1 MKKIKNWFFK
11 TCPRS
16 GRIVGINKKN
26 VVLKICF
33 PLMGLT
39 ALIWF
44 LIRVVPKPSR
54 IAYPCQQVAAPLAFS
69 WPVVAQNSN
78 DTIVGRLVDAKG
90 KAIRKALVSV
100 KDVKAET
107 DRYGIFQLNN
117 VSLRDILTV
126 ILPKTEK
133 EVQVSV
139 NGIAYPNIALGPEI
153 SVTEDKGEIMKLML
167 RSLRRSR
174 SVSSTIVVTG
184 EELAA
189 TGESNLFNALAGKVP
204 GFTVV
209 MKDNGDIS
217 AQLRG
222 STSISLDTS
231 PLYLLDGTQVE
242 RLDNVNINDIKKVEI
257 SKDSNMY
264 GAKGANGVIAVTLK

>member
-1 MKKIKNWFFK
+1 MKNLLLFIF
-11 TCPRS
+11 
-16 GRIVGINKKN
+16 I
-26 VVLKICF
+26 
-33 PLMGLT
+33 
-39 ALIWF
+39 
-44 LIRVVPKPSR
+44 
-54 IAYPCQQVAAPLAFS
+54 LAFS

-117 VSLRDILTV
+117 VSLPDILTV

>member
-1 MKKIKNWFFK
+1 MQMKNLLLFIF
-11 TCPRS
+11 
-16 GRIVGINKKN
+16 I
-26 VVLKICF
+26 
-33 PLMGLT
+33 
-39 ALIWF
+39 
-44 LIRVVPKPSR
+44 
-54 IAYPCQQVAAPLAFS
+54 LAFS

>member
-1 MKKIKNWFFK
+1 MKNLLLFIF
-11 TCPRS
+11 
-16 GRIVGINKKN
+16 V
-26 VVLKICF
+26 
-33 PLMGLT
+33 
-39 ALIWF
+39 
-44 LIRVVPKPSR
+44 
-54 IAYPCQQVAAPLAFS
+54 LAFS

-117 VSLRDILTV
+117 VTLQDILTV

-139 NGIAYPNIALGPEI
+139 NGIAYPNIVLGPEI

-184 EELAA
+184 EELVA

>member
-1 MKKIKNWFFK
+1 MKNLLLFIF
-11 TCPRS
+11 
-16 GRIVGINKKN
+16 I
-26 VVLKICF
+26 
-33 PLMGLT
+33 
-39 ALIWF
+39 
-44 LIRVVPKPSR
+44 
-54 IAYPCQQVAAPLAFS
+54 LAFS

-153 SVTEDKGEIMKLML
+153 SVTEDKGEIM
-167 RSLRRSR
+167 
-174 SVSSTIVVTG
+174 
-184 EELAA
+184 
-189 TGESNLFNALAGKVP
+189 N
-204 GFTVV
+204 
-209 MKDNGDIS
+209 
-217 AQLRG
+217 
-222 STSISLDTS
+222 
-231 PLYLLDGTQVE
+231 
-242 RLDNVNINDIKKVEI
+242 
-257 SKDSNMY
+257 
-264 GAKGANGVIAVTLK
+264 

>member
-1 MKKIKNWFFK
+1 MKNLLLFIF
-11 TCPRS
+11 
-16 GRIVGINKKN
+16 I
-26 VVLKICF
+26 
-33 PLMGLT
+33 
-39 ALIWF
+39 
-44 LIRVVPKPSR
+44 
-54 IAYPCQQVAAPLAFS
+54 LAFS
-69 WPVVAQNSN
+69 WPVVAQTSN

>member
-1 MKKIKNWFFK
+1 MI
-11 TCPRS
+11 
-16 GRIVGINKKN
+16 
-26 VVLKICF
+26 L
-33 PLMGLT
+33 
-39 ALIWF
+39 
-44 LIRVVPKPSR
+44 
-54 IAYPCQQVAAPLAFS
+54 
-69 WPVVAQNSN
+69 
-78 DTIVGRLVDAKG
+78 LVDAKG

>member
-1 MKKIKNWFFK
+1 MKNLLLFIF
-11 TCPRS
+11 
-16 GRIVGINKKN
+16 I
-26 VVLKICF
+26 
-33 PLMGLT
+33 
-39 ALIWF
+39 
-44 LIRVVPKPSR
+44 
-54 IAYPCQQVAAPLAFS
+54 LAFS

-117 VSLRDILTV
+117 VILRDILTV

>member
-1 MKKIKNWFFK
+1 MKNLLLFIF
-11 TCPRS
+11 
-16 GRIVGINKKN
+16 I
-26 VVLKICF
+26 
-33 PLMGLT
+33 
-39 ALIWF
+39 
-44 LIRVVPKPSR
+44 
-54 IAYPCQQVAAPLAFS
+54 LAFS

-242 RLDNVNINDIKKVEI
+242 RLDNVNINDITQVEI

-264 GAKGANGVIAVTLK
+264 GAKGANGMIAVTLK

>member
-1 MKKIKNWFFK
+1 MKNLLLFIF
-11 TCPRS
+11 
-16 GRIVGINKKN
+16 I
-26 VVLKICF
+26 
-33 PLMGLT
+33 
-39 ALIWF
+39 
-44 LIRVVPKPSR
+44 
-54 IAYPCQQVAAPLAFS
+54 LAFY

>member
-1 MKKIKNWFFK
+1 MKNLLLFIF
-11 TCPRS
+11 
-16 GRIVGINKKN
+16 I
-26 VVLKICF
+26 
-33 PLMGLT
+33 
-39 ALIWF
+39 
-44 LIRVVPKPSR
+44 
-54 IAYPCQQVAAPLAFS
+54 LAFS

-204 GFTVV
+204 GFMVV

>member
-1 MKKIKNWFFK
+1 MKNLLLFIF
-11 TCPRS
+11 
-16 GRIVGINKKN
+16 V
-26 VVLKICF
+26 
-33 PLMGLT
+33 
-39 ALIWF
+39 
-44 LIRVVPKPSR
+44 
-54 IAYPCQQVAAPLAFS
+54 LAFS

-117 VSLRDILTV
+117 VSLRDVLTV

-217 AQLRG
+217 AQLRV

>member
-1 MKKIKNWFFK
+1 MKNLLLFIF
-11 TCPRS
+11 
-16 GRIVGINKKN
+16 
-26 VVLKICF
+26 VL
-33 PLMGLT
+33 T
-39 ALIWF
+39 
-44 LIRVVPKPSR
+44 
-54 IAYPCQQVAAPLAFS
+54 FS

-117 VSLRDILTV
+117 VTLQDILTV

-133 EVQVSV
+133 EVQVLV
-139 NGIAYPNIALGPEI
+139 NGIAYPNIVLGPEI
-153 SVTEDKGEIMKLML
+153 LVTEDKGEIMKLML

-184 EELAA
+184 EELVT

>member
-1 MKKIKNWFFK
+1 MLMKNLLLFIF
-11 TCPRS
+11 
-16 GRIVGINKKN
+16 
-26 VVLKICF
+26 VL
-33 PLMGLT
+33 T
-39 ALIWF
+39 
-44 LIRVVPKPSR
+44 
-54 IAYPCQQVAAPLAFS
+54 FS
-69 WPVVAQNSN
+69 WPVIAQNSN

-90 KAIRKALVSV
+90 KAVRKALVSV

-117 VSLRDILTV
+117 VDLQDKLTV

-139 NGIAYPNIALGPEI
+139 NGIAYPNIVLGPDI

-184 EELAA
+184 EELVA

-204 GFTVV
+204 GFTVIV
-209 MKDNGDIS
+209 KDNGDIS

>member
-1 MKKIKNWFFK
+1 MKNLLLFIF
-11 TCPRS
+11 
-16 GRIVGINKKN
+16 
-26 VVLKICF
+26 VL
-33 PLMGLT
+33 T
-39 ALIWF
+39 
-44 LIRVVPKPSR
+44 
-54 IAYPCQQVAAPLAFS
+54 FS

-117 VSLRDILTV
+117 VTLQDILTV

-139 NGIAYPNIALGPEI
+139 NGIAYPNIVLGPEI
-153 SVTEDKGEIMKLML
+153 LVTEDKGEIMKLML

-184 EELAA
+184 EELVA

-264 GAKGANGVIAVTLK
+264 GVKGANGVIAVTLK

>member
-1 MKKIKNWFFK
+1 MKNLLLFIF
-11 TCPRS
+11 
-16 GRIVGINKKN
+16 I
-26 VVLKICF
+26 
-33 PLMGLT
+33 
-39 ALIWF
+39 
-44 LIRVVPKPSR
+44 
-54 IAYPCQQVAAPLAFS
+54 LAFS

>member
-1 MKKIKNWFFK
+1 MLMKNLLLFIF
-11 TCPRS
+11 
-16 GRIVGINKKN
+16 V
-26 VVLKICF
+26 
-33 PLMGLT
+33 
-39 ALIWF
+39 
-44 LIRVVPKPSR
+44 
-54 IAYPCQQVAAPLAFS
+54 LAFP
-69 WPVVAQNSN
+69 WLVIAQNSN
-78 DTIVGRLVDAKG
+78 DTIVGRLVDVKG

-117 VSLRDILTV
+117 VDLQDILTV

-139 NGIAYPNIALGPEI
+139 NGIAYPNIVLGPEI

-184 EELAA
+184 EELVA

-204 GFTVV
+204 GFTVIV
-209 MKDNGDIS
+209 KDNGDIS

>member
-1 MKKIKNWFFK
+1 MKNLLLFIF
-11 TCPRS
+11 
-16 GRIVGINKKN
+16 I
-26 VVLKICF
+26 
-33 PLMGLT
+33 
-39 ALIWF
+39 
-44 LIRVVPKPSR
+44 
-54 IAYPCQQVAAPLAFS
+54 LAFS

-153 SVTEDKGEIMKLML
+153 SVTEDRGEIMKLML

>member
-1 MKKIKNWFFK
+1 MKNLLLFIF
-11 TCPRS
+11 
-16 GRIVGINKKN
+16 
-26 VVLKICF
+26 VL
-33 PLMGLT
+33 
-39 ALIWF
+39 A
-44 LIRVVPKPSR
+44 
-54 IAYPCQQVAAPLAFS
+54 
-69 WPVVAQNSN
+69 
-78 DTIVGRLVDAKG
+78 LVDAKG

-184 EELAA
+184 EELVA

>member
-1 MKKIKNWFFK
+1 MKNLLLFIF
-11 TCPRS
+11 
-16 GRIVGINKKN
+16 V
-26 VVLKICF
+26 
-33 PLMGLT
+33 
-39 ALIWF
+39 
-44 LIRVVPKPSR
+44 
-54 IAYPCQQVAAPLAFS
+54 LAFS
-69 WPVVAQNSN
+69 WPVIAQNSN

-90 KAIRKALVSV
+90 KAVRKALVSV

-117 VSLRDILTV
+117 VDLQDILTV

-139 NGIAYPNIALGPEI
+139 NGIAYPNIVLGPEI

-184 EELAA
+184 EELVA

-204 GFTVV
+204 GFTVII
-209 MKDNGDIS
+209 KDNGDIS

>member
-1 MKKIKNWFFK
+1 MKNLLLFIF
-11 TCPRS
+11 
-16 GRIVGINKKN
+16 I
-26 VVLKICF
+26 
-33 PLMGLT
+33 
-39 ALIWF
+39 
-44 LIRVVPKPSR
+44 
-54 IAYPCQQVAAPLAFS
+54 LAFS

-153 SVTEDKGEIMKLML
+153 LVTEDKGEIMKLML

>member
-1 MKKIKNWFFK
+1 MLMKNLLLFIF
-11 TCPRS
+11 
-16 GRIVGINKKN
+16 V
-26 VVLKICF
+26 
-33 PLMGLT
+33 
-39 ALIWF
+39 
-44 LIRVVPKPSR
+44 
-54 IAYPCQQVAAPLAFS
+54 LAFS
-69 WPVVAQNSN
+69 WPVTAQNSN

-90 KAIRKALVSV
+90 KAVRKALVSV

-117 VSLRDILTV
+117 VDLQDILTV

-139 NGIAYPNIALGPEI
+139 NGIAYPNIVLGPEI

-184 EELAA
+184 EELVA

-204 GFTVV
+204 GFTVIV
-209 MKDNGDIS
+209 KDNGDIS

>member
-1 MKKIKNWFFK
+1 MKNLLLFIF
-11 TCPRS
+11 
-16 GRIVGINKKN
+16 I
-26 VVLKICF
+26 
-33 PLMGLT
+33 
-39 ALIWF
+39 
-44 LIRVVPKPSR
+44 
-54 IAYPCQQVAAPLAFS
+54 LAFS

-222 STSISLDTS
+222 ATSISLDTS

>member
-1 MKKIKNWFFK
+1 M
-11 TCPRS
+11 
-16 GRIVGINKKN
+16 
-26 VVLKICF
+26 
-33 PLMGLT
+33 
-39 ALIWF
+39 
-44 LIRVVPKPSR
+44 
-54 IAYPCQQVAAPLAFS
+54 
-69 WPVVAQNSN
+69 
-78 DTIVGRLVDAKG
+78 VDAKG

-222 STSISLDTS
+222 CTSISLDTS

>member
-1 MKKIKNWFFK
+1 MLMKNLLLFIF
-11 TCPRS
+11 
-16 GRIVGINKKN
+16 V
-26 VVLKICF
+26 
-33 PLMGLT
+33 
-39 ALIWF
+39 
-44 LIRVVPKPSR
+44 
-54 IAYPCQQVAAPLAFS
+54 LAFS

-100 KDVKAET
+100 KDVKTET

-117 VSLRDILTV
+117 VTLQDILTV

-139 NGIAYPNIALGPEI
+139 NGIAYPNIVLGPEI

-184 EELAA
+184 EELVA

>member
-1 MKKIKNWFFK
+1 MKNLLLFIF
-11 TCPRS
+11 
-16 GRIVGINKKN
+16 V
-26 VVLKICF
+26 
-33 PLMGLT
+33 
-39 ALIWF
+39 
-44 LIRVVPKPSR
+44 
-54 IAYPCQQVAAPLAFS
+54 LAFS

-153 SVTEDKGEIMKLML
+153 SVTEDTGEIMKLML

>member
-1 MKKIKNWFFK
+1 MLMKNLLLFIF
-11 TCPRS
+11 
-16 GRIVGINKKN
+16 
-26 VVLKICF
+26 VL
-33 PLMGLT
+33 T
-39 ALIWF
+39 
-44 LIRVVPKPSR
+44 
-54 IAYPCQQVAAPLAFS
+54 FS

-117 VSLRDILTV
+117 VTLQDILTV

-133 EVQVSV
+133 EVQVLV
-139 NGIAYPNIALGPEI
+139 NGIAYPNIVLGPEI
-153 SVTEDKGEIMKLML
+153 LVTEDKGEIMKLML

-174 SVSSTIVVTG
+174 SVSSIIVVTG
-184 EELAA
+184 EELVA

>member
-1 MKKIKNWFFK
+1 MKNLLLFIF
-11 TCPRS
+11 
-16 GRIVGINKKN
+16 I
-26 VVLKICF
+26 
-33 PLMGLT
+33 
-39 ALIWF
+39 
-44 LIRVVPKPSR
+44 
-54 IAYPCQQVAAPLAFS
+54 LAFS

-231 PLYLLDGTQVE
+231 PLYLLDGTPVE

>member
-1 MKKIKNWFFK
+1 MKNLLLFIFI
-11 TCPRS
+11 P
-16 GRIVGINKKN
+16 
-26 VVLKICF
+26 
-33 PLMGLT
+33 
-39 ALIWF
+39 
-44 LIRVVPKPSR
+44 
-54 IAYPCQQVAAPLAFS
+54 AFS

>member
-1 MKKIKNWFFK
+1 MKNLLLFIF
-11 TCPRS
+11 
-16 GRIVGINKKN
+16 I
-26 VVLKICF
+26 
-33 PLMGLT
+33 
-39 ALIWF
+39 
-44 LIRVVPKPSR
+44 
-54 IAYPCQQVAAPLAFS
+54 LAFS

-184 EELAA
+184 EELVA

-264 GAKGANGVIAVTLK
+264 GAKVPNGVIAVTLK

>member
-1 MKKIKNWFFK
+1 MKNLLLFIF
-11 TCPRS
+11 
-16 GRIVGINKKN
+16 I
-26 VVLKICF
+26 
-33 PLMGLT
+33 
-39 ALIWF
+39 
-44 LIRVVPKPSR
+44 
-54 IAYPCQQVAAPLAFS
+54 LAFS

-231 PLYLLDGTQVE
+231 PLYLFDGTQVE

>member
-1 MKKIKNWFFK
+1 M
-11 TCPRS
+11 
-16 GRIVGINKKN
+16 
-26 VVLKICF
+26 
-33 PLMGLT
+33 
-39 ALIWF
+39 
-44 LIRVVPKPSR
+44 
-54 IAYPCQQVAAPLAFS
+54 
-69 WPVVAQNSN
+69 
-78 DTIVGRLVDAKG
+78 VDAKG

-222 STSISLDTS
+222 STSISLGTS
-231 PLYLLDGTQVE
+231 PALSVGWTQVE

>member
-1 MKKIKNWFFK
+1 MKNLLLFIF
-11 TCPRS
+11 
-16 GRIVGINKKN
+16 I
-26 VVLKICF
+26 
-33 PLMGLT
+33 
-39 ALIWF
+39 
-44 LIRVVPKPSR
+44 
-54 IAYPCQQVAAPLAFS
+54 LAFS

-204 GFTVV
+204 GFTVA

-231 PLYLLDGTQVE
+231 PLYLLDGTPVE

>member
-1 MKKIKNWFFK
+1 MLMKNLLLFIF
-11 TCPRS
+11 
-16 GRIVGINKKN
+16 V
-26 VVLKICF
+26 
-33 PLMGLT
+33 
-39 ALIWF
+39 
-44 LIRVVPKPSR
+44 
-54 IAYPCQQVAAPLAFS
+54 LAFS

>member
-1 MKKIKNWFFK
+1 MKNLLLFIF
-11 TCPRS
+11 
-16 GRIVGINKKN
+16 V
-26 VVLKICF
+26 
-33 PLMGLT
+33 
-39 ALIWF
+39 
-44 LIRVVPKPSR
+44 
-54 IAYPCQQVAAPLAFS
+54 LAFS
-69 WPVVAQNSN
+69 WPVIAQNSN

>member
-1 MKKIKNWFFK
+1 MKNLLLFIF
-11 TCPRS
+11 
-16 GRIVGINKKN
+16 I
-26 VVLKICF
+26 
-33 PLMGLT
+33 
-39 ALIWF
+39 
-44 LIRVVPKPSR
+44 
-54 IAYPCQQVAAPLAFS
+54 LAFS

-189 TGESNLFNALAGKVP
+189 TGGSNLFNALAGKVP

>member
-1 MKKIKNWFFK
+1 MKNLLLFIF
-11 TCPRS
+11 
-16 GRIVGINKKN
+16 I
-26 VVLKICF
+26 
-33 PLMGLT
+33 
-39 ALIWF
+39 
-44 LIRVVPKPSR
+44 
-54 IAYPCQQVAAPLAFS
+54 LAFS

-78 DTIVGRLVDAKG
+78 DTIVGRLVEAKG
-90 KAIRKALVSV
+90 KAFRKALVSV

-231 PLYLLDGTQVE
+231 PLYLLDGTPVE

>member
-1 MKKIKNWFFK
+1 MKNLLLFIF
-11 TCPRS
+11 
-16 GRIVGINKKN
+16 V
-26 VVLKICF
+26 
-33 PLMGLT
+33 
-39 ALIWF
+39 
-44 LIRVVPKPSR
+44 
-54 IAYPCQQVAAPLAFS
+54 LAFS

-117 VSLRDILTV
+117 VTLQDILTV

-139 NGIAYPNIALGPEI
+139 NGIAYPNIVLGPEI
-153 SVTEDKGEIMKLML
+153 LVTEDKGEIMKLML

-184 EELAA
+184 EELVA

-204 GFTVV
+204 GFTVIV
-209 MKDNGDIS
+209 KDNGDIS

>member
-1 MKKIKNWFFK
+1 MKNLLLFIF
-11 TCPRS
+11 
-16 GRIVGINKKN
+16 I
-26 VVLKICF
+26 
-33 PLMGLT
+33 
-39 ALIWF
+39 
-44 LIRVVPKPSR
+44 
-54 IAYPCQQVAAPLAFS
+54 LAFS

-204 GFTVV
+204 GCTVV

>member
-1 MKKIKNWFFK
+1 MLRKNLLLFIF
-11 TCPRS
+11 
-16 GRIVGINKKN
+16 V
-26 VVLKICF
+26 
-33 PLMGLT
+33 
-39 ALIWF
+39 
-44 LIRVVPKPSR
+44 
-54 IAYPCQQVAAPLAFS
+54 LAFS
-69 WPVVAQNSN
+69 WPVIAQNSN

-90 KAIRKALVSV
+90 KAVRKALVSV

-117 VSLRDILTV
+117 VDLQDILTV
-126 ILPKTEK
+126 VLPKTEK

-139 NGIAYPNIALGPEI
+139 NGIAYPNIVLGPEI

-184 EELAA
+184 EELVA

-204 GFTVV
+204 GFTVIV
-209 MKDNGDIS
+209 KDNGDIS